1 MDAIQDTS
9 LLTRAALLSALP
21 PAQPGGDASVA
32 AGHIQLFPAG
42 AFAARDGR
50 PGNLKGVTAKAWRL
64 TPEDADA
71 LLALWRQRA
80 TPVVVDYEHQTHL
93 SRENG
98 QPAPAAGWI
107 TALEA
112 TPEGLFASV
121 EWTDKARAHIRAGEY
136 RFISPTFSFDRRS
149 GAVLELHSAALTN
162 NPALDGMDPASAK
175 LQALRQRKLR
185 METAFDYA
193 GNDSKKPLSPSVR
206 LVDSPTPDATHNTQ
220 EDKHMD
226 KLLALLRT
234 LLGLPDTADEAQC
247 AEALS
252 RHLPQQNLI
261 TLLKSKDDALATAQA
276 ELAGAKAAPPDPGKY
291 VALATFQA
299 VQQEAAQ
306 LRAKLAEMEG
316 AAAVAA
322 LSGEI
327 EAALKDGRLA
337 ASAKPWAEGLAKSNP
352 DALREFLKSTPPV
365 TALKG
370 TQTGGKEPDSTPG
383 TASLTAEEEYARV
396 QLGLTAEEYAKHK
409 KESV

>member
-9 LLTRAALLSALP
+9 LLTRAALLGRAHSC
-21 PAQPGGDASVA
+21 PARRRCVCRRRAHPAVPGG
-32 AGHIQLFPAG
+32 G
-42 AFAARDGR
+42 FAARDGR
-50 PGNLKGVTAKAWRL
+50 PGNLKGVSAKEWRL
-64 TPEDADA
+64 TPEDAEA
-71 LLALWRQRA
+71 LLARWRQRA
-80 TPVVVDYEHQTHL
+80 TPVVIDYEHQTHL
-93 SRENG
+93 SRQNG

-136 RFISPTFSFDRRS
+136 RFISPTFSFDRHS

-162 NPALDGMDPASAK
+162 NPALDGMSAA
-175 LQALRQRKLR
+175 QAK
-185 METAFDYA
+185 
-193 GNDSKKPLSPSVR
+193 
-206 LVDSPTPDATHNTQ
+206 THTQ

-252 RHLPQQNLI
+252 LLSASVSGETTQTAAASRHLPQQNLI
-261 TLLKSKDDALATAQA
+261 ALLQSKDAALTTAQA
-276 ELAGAKAAPPDPGKY
+276 ELACAKAAPPDPGKY
-291 VALATFQA
+291 VAMTTFQA

-306 LRAKLAEMEG
+306 LRAKLADMEG

-337 ASAKPWAEGLAKSNP
+337 ASAKPWADGLAKSNP
-352 DALREFLKSTPPV
+352 DILREFLKSTPPV
-365 TALKG
+365 AALKG

-383 TASLTAEEEYARV
+383 TASLTAEEEYARA

-409 KESV
+409 EAV

>member
-9 LLTRAALLSALP
+9 LLTRAALLAALP

-32 AGHIQLFPAG
+32 AGRIQLFPAG

-50 PGNLKGVTAKAWRL
+50 PGNLKGVSAKEWRL
-64 TPEDADA
+64 TPEDAEA
-71 LLALWRQRA
+71 LLARWRQRA
-80 TPVVVDYEHQTHL
+80 TPVVIDYEHQTHL
-93 SRENG
+93 SHTNG

-136 RFISPTFSFDRRS
+136 RFISPTFAFDRHS

-162 NPALDGMDPASAK
+162 NPALDGMSAA
-175 LQALRQRKLR
+175 QAK
-185 METAFDYA
+185 
-193 GNDSKKPLSPSVR
+193 
-206 LVDSPTPDATHNTQ
+206 THTQ

-252 RHLPQQNLI
+252 LLSASVSGETTQTAAASRHLPQQNLI
-261 TLLKSKDDALATAQA
+261 ALLQSKDAALATAQT

-306 LRAKLAEMEG
+306 LRAKLADMEG

-337 ASAKPWAEGLAKSNP
+337 ASAKPWADGLAKSNP
-352 DALREFLKSTPPV
+352 DILREFLKSTPPV
-365 TALKG
+365 AALKG

-383 TASLTAEEEYARV
+383 TASLTAEEEYARA

-409 KESV
+409 EAV

>member
-1 MDAIQDTS
+1 MDRPGAELLQPFLRPAPWYTRAMDAIQDTS
-9 LLTRAALLSALP
+9 LLTRAALLAALP

-32 AGHIQLFPAG
+32 AGRIQLFPAG

-50 PGNLKGVTAKAWRL
+50 PGNLKGVSAKEWRL
-64 TPEDADA
+64 TPEDAEA
-71 LLALWRQRA
+71 LLARWRQRA
-80 TPVVVDYEHQTHL
+80 TPVVIDYEHQTHL
-93 SRENG
+93 SHTNG

-136 RFISPTFSFDRRS
+136 RFISPTFAFDRHS

-162 NPALDGMDPASAK
+162 NPALDGMSAA
-175 LQALRQRKLR
+175 QAK
-185 METAFDYA
+185 
-193 GNDSKKPLSPSVR
+193 
-206 LVDSPTPDATHNTQ
+206 THTQ

-252 RHLPQQNLI
+252 LLSASVSGETTQTAAASRHLPQQNLI
-261 TLLKSKDDALATAQA
+261 ALLQSKDAALATAQA

-306 LRAKLAEMEG
+306 LRAKLADMEG

-337 ASAKPWAEGLAKSNP
+337 ASAKPWADGLAKSNP
-352 DALREFLKSTPPV
+352 DILREFLKSTPPV
-365 TALKG
+365 AALKG

-383 TASLTAEEEYARV
+383 TASLTAEEEYARA
-396 QLGLTAEEYAKHK
+396 QLGLTAEDYAKHK
-409 KESV
+409 EAV

>member
-1 MDAIQDTS
+1 MDRPGAELLQPFLRSEPWYTRAMDAIQDTS
-9 LLTRAALLSALP
+9 LLTRAALLAALP

-32 AGHIQLFPAG
+32 AGRIQLFPAG

-50 PGNLKGVTAKAWRL
+50 PGNLKGVSAKEWRL
-64 TPEDADA
+64 TPEDAEA
-71 LLALWRQRA
+71 LLARWRQRA
-80 TPVVVDYEHQTHL
+80 TPVVIDYEHQTHL
-93 SRENG
+93 SHTNG

-136 RFISPTFSFDRRS
+136 RFISPTFAFDRHS

-162 NPALDGMDPASAK
+162 NPALDGMSAA
-175 LQALRQRKLR
+175 QAK
-185 METAFDYA
+185 
-193 GNDSKKPLSPSVR
+193 
-206 LVDSPTPDATHNTQ
+206 THTQ

-252 RHLPQQNLI
+252 LLSASVSGETTQTAAASRHLPQQNLI
-261 TLLKSKDDALATAQA
+261 TLLQSKDAALATAQA

-306 LRAKLAEMEG
+306 LRAKLADMEG

-337 ASAKPWAEGLAKSNP
+337 ASAKPWAEGLAKSYP
-352 DALREFLKSTPPV
+352 DVLREFLKSTPPV
-365 TALKG
+365 AALKG

-383 TASLTAEEEYARV
+383 TASLTAEEEYARA

-409 KESV
+409 EAV

>member
-9 LLTRAALLSALP
+9 LLTRAALLSALSP
-21 PAQPGGDASVA
+21 TQPGGDASVA
-32 AGHIQLFPAG
+32 AGRIQLFPAG

-175 LQALRQRKLR
+175 
-185 METAFDYA
+185 
-193 GNDSKKPLSPSVR
+193 
-206 LVDSPTPDATHNTQ
+206 THNTQ

-261 TLLKSKDDALATAQA
+261 ALLQSKDA
-276 ELAGAKAAPPDPGKY
+276 
-291 VALATFQA
+291 ALATFQA

-370 TQTGGKEPDSTPG
+370 TQTGGKQPDATPG

-409 KESV
+409 ESV

>member
-9 LLTRAALLSALP
+9 LLTRAALLAALP
-21 PAQPGGDASVA
+21 PAQPGPAVATKEATDGDSNGSHEQSFNAIAVDIRKQAEPANGSRGGDASVA
-32 AGHIQLFPAG
+32 AGRIQLFPAG

-50 PGNLKGVTAKAWRL
+50 PGNLKGVTAKTWRL
-64 TPEDADA
+64 APEDADA

-112 TPEGLFASV
+112 TSDGLFATV

-175 LQALRQRKLR
+175 
-185 METAFDYA
+185 
-193 GNDSKKPLSPSVR
+193 
-206 LVDSPTPDATHNTQ
+206 THNTQ

-261 TLLKSKDDALATAQA
+261 ALLKSKDDALATAQA

-370 TQTGGKEPDSTPG
+370 TQTGGKQPDATPG

-409 KESV
+409 ESV

>member
-1 MDAIQDTS
+1 MDRPGAELLQPFLRSEPWYTRAMDAIQDTS
-9 LLTRAALLSALP
+9 LLTRAALLAALP

-32 AGHIQLFPAG
+32 AGRIQLFPAG

-50 PGNLKGVTAKAWRL
+50 PGNLKGVSAKEWRL
-64 TPEDADA
+64 TPEDAEA
-71 LLALWRQRA
+71 LLARWRQRA
-80 TPVVVDYEHQTHL
+80 TPVVIDYEHQTHL
-93 SRENG
+93 SRQNG

-136 RFISPTFSFDRRS
+136 RFISPTFAFDRHS

-162 NPALDGMDPASAK
+162 NPALDGMSAA
-175 LQALRQRKLR
+175 QAK
-185 METAFDYA
+185 
-193 GNDSKKPLSPSVR
+193 
-206 LVDSPTPDATHNTQ
+206 THTQ

-252 RHLPQQNLI
+252 LLSASVSGETTQTAAASRHLPQQNLI
-261 TLLKSKDDALATAQA
+261 ALLQSKDAALATAQA

-306 LRAKLAEMEG
+306 LRAKLADMEG

-337 ASAKPWAEGLAKSNP
+337 ASAKPWAEGLAKSYP
-352 DALREFLKSTPPV
+352 DVLREFLKSTPPV
-365 TALKG
+365 AALKG

-383 TASLTAEEEYARV
+383 TASLTAEEEYARA

-409 KESV
+409 EAV